1 MDEHMQAM
9 NAGDLE
15 LERRFEAYAGARLSP
30 DPAAVARIRSRV
42 MREARFHHEA
52 ARIVAHMAPAIE
64 ARHRP
69 AWRRLGTPLL
79 AAGLWLAIG
88 VGTIAAAHAGGPLYP
103 TRLWLEN
110 AAIPASG
117 PARVTAE
124 LERLSDRVAEAID
137 AANDGDANG
146 VAAAL
151 DAYAAIAVD
160 ATAASAGDPAQMA
173 RVQEALSNHVAVLT
187 AVAAGLTDKG
197 NDMAA
202 AAVERN
208 IERAIAHN
216 AAVLANLAE
225 HQGGPAAGTPPA
237 DGGDS
242 GSAGDQGGNGTSAG
256 QGGNGQGTGGQVAA
270 PNPSAATGG
279 APPAVR
285 NPAPQAASPADK
297 VPEPATGRAPAGR
310 ATGPGTAR
318 AGAPGARAG
327 RAPLR
332 APLPRAQTTRRA
344 AARANKETTPRSGSD
359 TGTRRSSRI

>member
-197 NDMAA
+197 NDTAA

-242 GSAGDQGGNGTSAG
+242 GSAGGQGGNGTSAG

-279 APPAVR
+279 APAGSEEPG
-285 NPAPQAASPADK
+285 AAGG
-297 VPEPATGRAPAGR
+297 VTGGQGSGTGNGQSAGGKDDG
-310 ATGPGTAR
+310 TGNGQG
-318 AGAPGARAG
+318 AGAGGQSRPSA
-327 RAPLR
+327 APSS
-332 APLPRAQTTRRA
+332 APESPDH
-344 AARANKETTPRSGSD
+344 TPRSSKGE
-359 TGTRRSSRI
+359 